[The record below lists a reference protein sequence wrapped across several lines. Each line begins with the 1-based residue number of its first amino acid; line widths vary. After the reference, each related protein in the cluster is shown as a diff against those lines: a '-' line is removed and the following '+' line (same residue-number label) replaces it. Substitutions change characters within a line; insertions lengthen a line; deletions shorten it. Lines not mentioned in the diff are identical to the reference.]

1 MSQGYAV
8 TSALTSLAAGSFVWS
23 SGYTTARTRLN
34 DGIMDEVAAGSS
46 SAQATGQ
53 TLVIDLGTATAL
65 VGFAL
70 LNHNLATGACTVR
83 IRAAD
88 DAAITTNVVTAK
100 AASTIVTTA
109 PSNKD
114 TVLQFVSVTK
124 RYWELTFA
132 HTGTKIVR
140 LGELLAFA
148 SITTLTRGSIY
159 GDGDSERPSLNKNVS
174 STGHQRATYLG
185 GPVRTKRLIYKDLST
200 SELAELRA
208 MWAASTYGVSNLLF
222 IPYIESTAT
231 AATDAAQEC
240 LWGKMQEEFDFTR
253 ADFSL
258 NDPSNFVIVGQGRE
272 VGA

>member
-8 TSALTSLAAGSFVWS
+8 TNALSSLAAGSFTWS
-23 SGYTTARTRLN
+23 SGYTTARARLN

-46 SAQATGQ
+46 SAQASGQ
-53 TLVIDLGTATAL
+53 TLVIDMGSATAL

-70 LNHNLATGACTVR
+70 LNHNLASGACTVK
-83 IRAAD
+83 IRGAD
-88 DAAITTNVVTAK
+88 DSGISVNVVTAK
-100 AASTIVTTA
+100 DASTIVTTA
-109 PSNKD
+109 PSEKD
-114 TVLQFVSVTK
+114 TVLQFPSVTK
-124 RYWELTFA
+124 RYWQLEFV

-148 SITTLTRGSIY
+148 SITTLSRGSIY
-159 GDGDSERPSLNKNVS
+159 GDGDGERAFLNKNVS
-174 STGHQRATYLG
+174 GTGHQRATYLG
-185 GPVRTKRLIYKDLST
+185 GPVRTKRLMHKDLNA

-222 IPYIESTAT
+222 IPYIESVST
-231 AATDAAQEC
+231 AASSAAQEC

-253 ADFSL
+253 ADYSL
-258 NDPSNFVIVGQGRE
+258 NDPGNFVIVGQGRE

>member
-8 TSALTSLAAGSFVWS
+8 TNALSALAAGSFTWS

-34 DGIMDEVAAGSS
+34 DGVMDEVAAGSS
-46 SAQATGQ
+46 SAQASGQ
-53 TLVIDLGTATAL
+53 TLVVDIGSATAL

-83 IRAAD
+83 VRGAD

-109 PSNKD
+109 PNEKD
-114 TVLQFVSVTK
+114 TVLQFPSVTK
-124 RYWELTFA
+124 RYWELTFV
-132 HTGTKIVR
+132 HTGTKVVR

-159 GDGDSERPSLNKNVS
+159 GDGDDEKPFLNKNVS
-174 STGHQRATYLG
+174 GTGHQRATYLA
-185 GPVRTKRLIYKDLST
+185 GPVRTKRLLYKDLST

-222 IPYIESTAT
+222 IPYIESTST
-231 AATDAAQEC
+231 AASSAAQEC
-240 LWGKMQEEFDFTR
+240 LWGKLQGEFDFTR

-258 NDPSNFVIVGQGRE
+258 HDPSNFVIVGQGRE